1 MPNLELVQ
9 WGVAVGASLA
19 AAITDVRSGRIPNRL
34 TLPLWLTGVCAAA
47 YFGGL
52 ERVTEAV
59 GASVLLASPYILL
72 FIVGHG
78 GAGDAKLMGALGAW
92 LGLKYGLVVLVSV
105 AITGMVLAVLKVL
118 AHSRRRMVVTDA
130 LASLYVLMVEL
141 CTRCRGL
148 PQRKHDNQER
158 PSPATDAVTIPYG
171 IAICI
176 GVCIGGVGLWI
187 WNG

>member
-9 WGVAVGASLA
+9 WGVAGCASLV
-19 AAITDVRSGRIPNRL
+19 AAITDVRSGRIPNAL
-34 TLPLWLTGVCAAA
+34 TLPLWLTGVGAAA

-52 ERVTEAV
+52 GRFGEAV

-78 GAGDAKLMGALGAW
+78 GAGDAKMMGALGAW
-92 LGLKYGLVVLVSV
+92 LGLRHGVVVLVSV
-105 AITGMVLAVLKVL
+105 AITGMILAVLKIL
-118 AHSRRRMVVTDA
+118 AHSRRRTVVTDA

-141 CTRCRGL
+141 CSRYGGL
-148 PQRKHDNQER
+148 SPSKHDGER
-158 PSPATDAVTIPYG
+158 PTRTSDAVTIPYG

-176 GVCIGGVGLWI
+176 GVCISGVGLWI
-187 WNG
+187 WSR

>member
-9 WGVAVGASLA
+9 WGVAVSASLA
-19 AAITDVRSGRIPNRL
+19 AAIIDVRSGRIPNGL
-34 TLPLWLTGVCAAA
+34 TLPLWLTGIGAAA
-47 YFGGL
+47 CFGSAA
-52 ERVTEAV
+52 RVTESL

-92 LGLKYGLVVLVSV
+92 LGLKYGLVVLASV
-105 AITGMVLAVLKVL
+105 AITGMVLAVLRVL
-118 AHSRRRMVVTDA
+118 AHSRRRVVVTDA
-130 LASLYVLMVEL
+130 LASLYVFIAEL
-141 CTRCRGL
+141 CSRCRGL
-148 PQRKHDNQER
+148 SPRKRDNEQR
-158 PSPATDAVTIPYG
+158 SAPATDAVTIPYG

-176 GVCIGGVGLWI
+176 GVCISGVGFWI